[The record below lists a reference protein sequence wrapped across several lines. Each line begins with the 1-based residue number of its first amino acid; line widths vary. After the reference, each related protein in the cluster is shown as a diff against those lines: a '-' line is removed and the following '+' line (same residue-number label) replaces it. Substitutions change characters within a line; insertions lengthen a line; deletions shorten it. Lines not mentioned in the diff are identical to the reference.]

1 MFFAQRLWCFF
12 ARFSIINW
20 AIGFARFSLIN
31 GETPF
36 FLMSAG
42 IMLFWKKHYIFSK
55 NRVKIQTMQDGKY
68 SWDRWGAIQ
77 IFPTL
82 DLLTAER
89 KSTGFVCWLVIAEL
103 QIVSCLL
110 DMGRIDHELS
120 CICSSPCLLLFLV
133 HHEWESFFLLFVP
146 VLVHWH
152 HLFMSVLGLLLAC
165 H

>member
-82 DLLTAER
+82 DVLTAEK
-89 KSTGFVCWLVIAEL
+89 KSTGFVCWLVIANCKL
-103 QIVSCLL
+103 FLA
-110 DMGRIDHELS
+110 
-120 CICSSPCLLLFLV
+120 SSIWVGLIMNYHVYALLLVYYFSWFTMNESQFFYFL
-133 HHEWESFFLLFVP
+133 SLCLCIDIISS
-146 VLVHWH
+146 
-152 HLFMSVLGLLLAC
+152 SVSLDC
-165 H
+165 C